1 MNRMTTPG
9 HTRISRG
16 KRLKG
21 TVVSDALNKTAIVLV
36 ESFKKH
42 PKYKKYMKSRK
53 RYKAHDEKNVCKKG
67 DKVTIEETRPISKEK
82 HFRIV
87 AE

>member
-1 MNRMTTPG
+1 MNRMTTPE

-42 PKYKKYMKSRK
+42 PKYKKYMKARK

-82 HFRIV
+82 HFRV
-87 AE
+87 M

>member
-1 MNRMTTPG
+1 MTSIARTPAE
-9 HTRISRG
+9 RR

-21 TVVSDALNKTAIVLV
+21 TVVSDALNKTAVVLV

-42 PKYKKYMKSRK
+42 PKYKKYMKARK
-53 RYKAHDEKNVCKKG
+53 RYKAHDEKNTCKAG

-87 AE
+87 AVGI